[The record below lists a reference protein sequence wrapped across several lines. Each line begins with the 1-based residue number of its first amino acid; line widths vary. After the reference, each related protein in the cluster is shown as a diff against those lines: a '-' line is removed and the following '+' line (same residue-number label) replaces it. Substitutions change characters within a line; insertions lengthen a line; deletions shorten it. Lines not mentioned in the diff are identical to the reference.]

1 MSELGSGLAA
11 FTTGSDNR
19 SLTTR
24 DSTHQG
30 LCWVPGPDTA
40 PVPRPRTCPAQEPNG
55 RDPTPAGVMRKGP
68 CVCSVAQSRATL
80 CDPVDG
86 SLPGSSVHGIFQA
99 SNCSAL
105 PFRFLLQ
112 GIFPTQG
119 SNPRLLRLPHWQAE
133 SLPLR
138 HLGSSRGNCWE
149 VDDWVRLPP
158 GVTSSGLQASPV
170 WLGVPTRTHPIS
182 EKVRRTDRKPAES
195 GRPSRP
201 GRRPTGQVRVS
212 LGALA
217 VCWPVMLT

>member
-80 CDPVDG
+80 CDPMDG

-119 SNPRLLRLPHWQAE
+119 SNPRLLRLPHWQA
-133 SLPLR
+133 
-138 HLGSSRGNCWE
+138 G
-149 VDDWVRLPP
+149 VFATAPP
-158 GVTSSGLQASPV
+158 GKLLRELLRG
-170 WLGVPTRTHPIS
+170 
-182 EKVRRTDRKPAES
+182 
-195 GRPSRP
+195 GR
-201 GRRPTGQVRVS
+201 
-212 LGALA
+212 LGAAPTWCDLLRA
-217 VCWPVMLT
+217 PGLSRVARGPYPDTPNT

>member
-1 MSELGSGLAA
+1 MSELGSGLAT

-80 CDPVDG
+80 CDPMDG

-99 SNCSAL
+99 RKLEWVAISFSKVLYIPDSIFKATL
-105 PFRFLLQ
+105 P
-112 GIFPTQG
+112 
-119 SNPRLLRLPHWQAE
+119 
-133 SLPLR
+133 
-138 HLGSSRGNCWE
+138 
-149 VDDWVRLPP
+149 
-158 GVTSSGLQASPV
+158 SGCCYP
-170 WLGVPTRTHPIS
+170 
-182 EKVRRTDRKPAES
+182 
-195 GRPSRP
+195 
-201 GRRPTGQVRVS
+201 
-212 LGALA
+212 
-217 VCWPVMLT
+217 